1 MFHFTK
7 LLNPNKDGL
16 PIGNLDMV
24 IVVMSLAY
32 RIKLRPL
39 FANYLGI
46 LWMPFHLNL
55 FYQNKV

>member
-24 IVVMSLAY
+24 IVVISLAY

-46 LWMPFHLNL
+46 PWMPLHLNL
-55 FYQNKV
+55 III